1 VASFLNGTHM
11 KAILTFHSIDDRG
24 TVLSFPPATFARMI
38 EEILEGGVKICSLDQ
53 LLCPETD
60 NALTITFDDGMRS
73 VYENA
78 LPILKDANVPSHLYL
93 TTGVVGRTN
102 NWPTQ
107 PRGAPAFDMMDWQ
120 ELEACVDAG
129 MKIESHT
136 VSHPNLCRLDRQ
148 QIEEECETADLSIE
162 KQFGRR
168 PQHFAYP
175 YGIYDARVA
184 EIVGQKY
191 QTCVTTALLPIGKKL
206 KAAELPRLDSYYLQ
220 KRRDYRHFFSP
231 TASGYLR
238 LRHGLRVFRSMF

>member
-1 VASFLNGTHM
+1 M

-24 TVLSFPPATFARMI
+24 TVLSFPPETFARMI
-38 EEILEGGVKICSLDQ
+38 KEILDGGVKICSLDD
-53 LLCPETD
+53 LLSPEMD
-60 NALTITFDDGMRS
+60 NAVAITFDDGMRS
-73 VYENA
+73 VFQNA
-78 LPILKDANVPSHLYL
+78 RPILKDAKVPSHLYL
-93 TTGVVGRTN
+93 TTGYVAQKN

-107 PRGAPAFDMMDWQ
+107 PSGAPAFDMMNWQ
-120 ELEACVDAG
+120 ELEACADAG

-136 VSHPNLCRLDRQ
+136 VSHPNLCLLDQ
-148 QIEEECETADLSIE
+148 NQIEEECETADQSIE
-162 KQFGRR
+162 KNFGRR

-184 EIVGQKY
+184 DIVGHRY
-191 QTCVTTALLPIGKKL
+191 QTCVTTSLLPLGKKL